1 MAEQSESLVGRASRA
16 LIAMS
21 AWIDEANAHRDAEAA
36 MLHRL
41 IKITEENG
49 EVILALIGALGSN
62 PRKGVTNGWDKVL
75 DELLDVAVT
84 ALGAYEHLDG
94 HRGRAIPALLE
105 KIEAVAIR
113 AGVFQRD
120 ASSEG

>member
-21 AWIDEANAHRDAEAA
+21 SWIDEANAARGAEAA

-49 EVILALIGALGSN
+49 EVVLALIGALGAN

-75 DELLDVAVT
+75 NELLDVAAT

-105 KIEAVAIR
+105 KIEAVAVR
-113 AGVFQRD
+113 AGVFEKD
-120 ASSEG
+120 SSEG